1 MIKDCKLHA
10 WRSKL
15 KIAKIVPVFKSG
27 DETDPDNYRPISL
40 LSIFNRIFEKVMYS
54 RLISFMDK
62 HNVLS
67 SSQYGFRKQHSTQH
81 AIHDI
86 VNEIYKNMDN
96 KEITCGIF
104 IDLKGHSTPRTS
116 VAHKKALY
124 EPTLE

>member
-54 RLISFMDK
+54 RLISFM
-62 HNVLS
+62 HG
-67 SSQYGFRKQHSTQH
+67 QT
-81 AIHDI
+81 
-86 VNEIYKNMDN
+86 
-96 KEITCGIF
+96 
-104 IDLKGHSTPRTS
+104 
-116 VAHKKALY
+116 
-124 EPTLE
+124 